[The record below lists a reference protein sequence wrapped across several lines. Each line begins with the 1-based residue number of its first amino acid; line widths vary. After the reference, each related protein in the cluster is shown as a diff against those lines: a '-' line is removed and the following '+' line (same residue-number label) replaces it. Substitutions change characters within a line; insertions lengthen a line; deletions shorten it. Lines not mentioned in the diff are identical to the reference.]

1 MDQRRRRG
9 GGLAQHQGV
18 LETGDAQKAQGWTP
32 LILDTSGDGKA
43 GPYTEPGQPQQPGK
57 DMRIRAGFYGVSV
70 SPVDGSI
77 WGSTIGYPGGVVRLV
92 PGANPPATA
101 LAEIYYPPMDDPKAK
116 IHGFSPRG
124 MDIDR
129 HGVVWMLLASGQ
141 LASFDRSKCKGP
153 LNGPNATG
161 NQCPEGW
168 TLYPFPG
175 PQFKT
180 VPPPASAEAS
190 YYVWVDQFNTSG
202 LGANTPIA
210 TGNASDA
217 LLALVK
223 GKFVTLR
230 VPYPMGFYAKGL
242 DGRFD
247 DRSGNWKASGLWSTY
262 ATRTPQH
269 IEGGKGTTSK
279 VAHFQVRP
287 DPLAH

>member
-1 MDQRRRRG
+1 
-9 GGLAQHQGV
+9 
-18 LETGDAQKAQGWTP
+18 
-32 LILDTSGDGKA
+32 
-43 GPYTEPGQPQQPGK
+43 
-57 DMRIRAGFYGVSV
+57 MRIRAGFYGVSV
-70 SPVDGSI
+70 SPVDGAV
-77 WGSTIGYPGGVVRLV
+77 WGSTIGYPGGVIRLA
-92 PGANPPATA
+92 PGAHPPATA
-101 LAEIYYPPMDDPKAK
+101 LAEIYYPPMNDPKVP

-129 HGVVWMLLASGQ
+129 NGVVWMPLASGQ
-141 LASFDRSKCKGP
+141 LASFDRRKCKGP
-153 LNGPNATG
+153 LNGPTATG
-161 NQCPEGW
+161 NHCPEGW

-175 PQFKT
+175 PQFRGVST
-180 VPPPASAEAS
+180 PGSAEAS

-202 LGANTPIA
+202 LGTNTPIA

-279 VAHFQVRP
+279 IVHFQIRP

>member
-1 MDQRRRRG
+1 
-9 GGLAQHQGV
+9 
-18 LETGDAQKAQGWTP
+18 
-32 LILDTSGDGKA
+32 
-43 GPYTEPGQPQQPGK
+43 
-57 DMRIRAGFYGVSV
+57 VSV
-70 SPVDGSI
+70 SPVDGSV
-77 WGSTIGYPGGVVRLV
+77 WGSTTGYPGGVIRLV

-129 HGVVWMLLASGQ
+129 HGVVWMPLASGQ

-161 NQCPEGW
+161 NHCVEGW

-180 VPPPASAEAS
+180 VSTPGSAEAS

-210 TGNASDA
+210 TGNASDG

-230 VPYPMGFYAKGL
+230 VPYPMGFYAKGM

-247 DRSGNWKASGLWSTY
+247 DRSGSWKASGLWSTY

>member
-1 MDQRRRRG
+1 
-9 GGLAQHQGV
+9 
-18 LETGDAQKAQGWTP
+18 
-32 LILDTSGDGKA
+32 
-43 GPYTEPGQPQQPGK
+43 
-57 DMRIRAGFYGVSV
+57 
-70 SPVDGSI
+70 
-77 WGSTIGYPGGVVRLV
+77 V

-129 HGVVWMLLASGQ
+129 HGVVWMPLASGQ

-161 NQCPEGW
+161 NHCVEGW

-180 VPPPASAEAS
+180 VSTPGSAEAS

-210 TGNASDA
+210 TGNASDG

-230 VPYPMGFYAKGL
+230 VPYPMGFYAKGM

-247 DRSGNWKASGLWSTY
+247 DRSGSWKASGLWSTY